1 MVWIAS
7 RTHRSYG
14 HKYGGIV
21 DPELTFH
28 QVKTMLR
35 INLLEMVLKHWK
47 RTNTNF
53 KKRSIEVKMIVDYL
67 KFQKIFAVY

>member
-7 RTHRSYG
+7 RTHRSYD

-47 RTNTNF
+47 ERTQIL
-53 KKRSIEVKMIVDYL
+53 KKGV
-67 KFQKIFAVY
+67 